1 MMSCAS
7 GNSRRLSIKFM
18 CVTLPYMSICAG
30 VIVAVTFHEVD
41 RAPNAQASA
50 QSNYQGLQ
58 DFNRGIEK
66 CHIVYLQ
73 KSEIWKGHVHVELL

>member
-1 MMSCAS
+1 M
-7 GNSRRLSIKFM
+7 SIKFL
-18 CVTLPYMSICAG
+18 CVTLPHMSICAG